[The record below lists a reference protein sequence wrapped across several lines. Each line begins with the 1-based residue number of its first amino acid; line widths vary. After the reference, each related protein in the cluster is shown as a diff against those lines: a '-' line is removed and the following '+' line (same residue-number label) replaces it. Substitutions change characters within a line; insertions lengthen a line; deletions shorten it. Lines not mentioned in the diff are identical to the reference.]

1 MVYISDVSWY
11 RGENFI
17 CLTAMGLSPPV
28 SGRFSDMMKNK
39 LVKVG
44 LWKRIWTDFKL
55 LALLIKDYWKG
66 VYRDVHPR
74 SCLFF
79 ALTILYVLSPVDIL
93 TDVAPILGQ
102 IDDALILMVCLFF
115 LEKDL
120 KKYQSWKSIR
130 DEKKDAKD
138 KNG

>member
-1 MVYISDVSWY
+1 
-11 RGENFI
+11 
-17 CLTAMGLSPPV
+17 
-28 SGRFSDMMKNK
+28 MMKNK
-39 LVKVG
+39 LVKFG

-55 LALLIKDYWKG
+55 LALLIRDYWKG

-79 ALTILYVLSPVDIL
+79 ALTILYIL
-93 TDVAPILGQ
+93 CPLDLFSDMAPILGQ

-120 KKYQSWKSIR
+120 KKYQAWKSLPHG
-130 DEKKDAKD
+130 DEDAKSI
-138 KNG
+138 KE